1 MTNPYISLM
10 KTAWVFAKKEKKQ
23 YIIVY
28 SLFILASG
36 TFALFPL
43 LYGWFINTLQK
54 EGLNHLRYA
63 WLYAGAYLLL
73 KLIEWAFHG
82 PARILERKLAFNLS
96 RNFLQELYHQ
106 TLHLP
111 VKWHQD
117 HHSGSTINR
126 IRKAYDALKE
136 FFQNGFMYM
145 YALSKF
151 SFSFVAMIIFSP
163 LFGAIGVMLG
173 ILTIWAI
180 FKFDKPFIKA
190 LDETNE
196 KEHIV
201 SSTLFDSLS
210 NIITVI
216 TLRLEKRME
225 SSLLKKVADIFP
237 PFMKNVKINEWKWFV
252 ADMLVGLVYAVTVVG
267 YIYQHWEAGK
277 VFMVGNLVAL
287 LGFVNQFTSVFHDV
301 AWQYTQIVQFD
312 TDVKTSRFITQAY
325 KEHHLSDEVQALP
338 PDWKRISISGLN
350 FSHKDSYSSSEQTSS
365 LHDISIILEKGKRIA
380 FIGESGSG
388 KSTLMALLRGLFAP
402 QPGTV
407 ISVDD
412 KTNVS
417 INAISSS
424 ITLFPQEP
432 EIFENTIEHNITLGL
447 PFDEQQIMD
456 VCRTAQFDEVVQHLP
471 KKLQSNIQEK
481 GVNLSGGQKQ
491 RLALARGILAA
502 KSSDIVLLDEPTS
515 SVDSKTE
522 NQIYEKLF
530 EEFEDKVVVSSLH
543 RLYMLTHFDYIYVLQ
558 HGSIVDQGTFAKLR
572 SGSLIFQELW
582 RHQEEKKNVVG

>member
-73 KLIEWAFHG
+73 KIIEWAFHG

-216 TLRLEKRME
+216 TL
-225 SSLLKKVADIFP
+225 
-237 PFMKNVKINEWKWFV
+237 
-252 ADMLVGLVYAVTVVG
+252 
-267 YIYQHWEAGK
+267 QAGETY
-277 VFMVGNLVAL
+277 GI
-287 LGFVNQFTSVFHDV
+287 Q
-301 AWQYTQIVQFD
+301 
-312 TDVKTSRFITQAY
+312 
-325 KEHHLSDEVQALP
+325 
-338 PDWKRISISGLN
+338 
-350 FSHKDSYSSSEQTSS
+350 SSEKSCRYISS
-365 LHDISIILEKGKRIA
+365 LHEK
-380 FIGESGSG
+380 
-388 KSTLMALLRGLFAP
+388 
-402 QPGTV
+402 
-407 ISVDD
+407 
-412 KTNVS
+412 
-417 INAISSS
+417 
-424 ITLFPQEP
+424 
-432 EIFENTIEHNITLGL
+432 
-447 PFDEQQIMD
+447 
-456 VCRTAQFDEVVQHLP
+456 C
-471 KKLQSNIQEK
+471 
-481 GVNLSGGQKQ
+481 
-491 RLALARGILAA
+491 
-502 KSSDIVLLDEPTS
+502 
-515 SVDSKTE
+515 
-522 NQIYEKLF
+522 
-530 EEFEDKVVVSSLH
+530 
-543 RLYMLTHFDYIYVLQ
+543 
-558 HGSIVDQGTFAKLR
+558 
-572 SGSLIFQELW
+572 
-582 RHQEEKKNVVG
+582 

>member
-63 WLYAGAYLLL
+63 WLYAGAYMLL
-73 KLIEWAFHG
+73 KIIEWAFHG

-173 ILTIWAI
+173 MLTIWAI

-196 KEHIV
+196 KEHVV

-225 SSLLKKVADIFP
+225 SSLLKKVADVFP

-252 ADMLVGLVYAVTVVG
+252 AEMLVGLVYAVTVVG
-267 YIYQHWEAGK
+267 YIYQHWEPGK

-325 KEHHLSDEVQALP
+325 KEHHLADEVQALP
-338 PDWKRISISGLN
+338 LDWKRISISGLN

-471 KKLQSNIQEK
+471 KQLQSNIQEK

-530 EEFEDKVVVSSLH
+530 EEFADKVVVSSLH